1 MSLIQAIILGIVQ
14 GLTEFLPISSSAH
27 LVIVPYLL
35 NWSLDPTQAFVFDV
49 LVQLGTLTAVLVYFW
64 KDLVSIVTS
73 MISGLK
79 EHSFDEKPEGKLGW
93 MIILATI
100 PAGLAGL
107 LLKSNVEAAFNS
119 PSLTSLMLLVT
130 AGLLVTGEILSKKT
144 RPAEAMTPL
153 DALIV
158 GLFQALSVFPGIS
171 RSGATITGGLLRH
184 FKREDAARVSFLMT
198 IPIMLAA
205 GLLAMVDLFAIPA
218 LASFLPIVVVGFIVA
233 AIVGYFAIR
242 WFMGFLRQKNL
253 YPFAIY
259 CAMLALITLIITY
272 VR

>member
-27 LVIVPYLL
+27 LVLVPYLL

-64 KDLVSIVTS
+64 KDLVTIVTG

-79 EHSFDEKPEGKLGW
+79 EHNFDEKPEGKLGW

-107 LLKSNVEAAFNS
+107 LLKDSVEAAFNS
-119 PSLTSLMLLVT
+119 PQLTGLMLLVT
-130 AGLLVTGEILSKKT
+130 AALLVAGELLSKKT
-144 RPAEAMTPL
+144 RSAEAMTPL
-153 DALIV
+153 DAIV
-158 GLFQALSVFPGIS
+158 IGVFQALSIFPGIS

-184 FKREDAARVSFLMT
+184 FKREDAARVSFLMA

-218 LASFLPIVVVGFIVA
+218 LVSFLPMVVVGFIIA